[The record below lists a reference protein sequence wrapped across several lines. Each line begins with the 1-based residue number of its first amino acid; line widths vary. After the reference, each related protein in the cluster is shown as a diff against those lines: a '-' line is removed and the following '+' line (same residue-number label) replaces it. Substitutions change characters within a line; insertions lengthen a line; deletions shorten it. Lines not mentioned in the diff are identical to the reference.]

1 MQKEKALEFIKRARE
16 NAKKRNFIQS
26 IDLIINFRD
35 LDLKK
40 PENRIRDTIILPYP
54 VEKEINICF
63 ILDSLL
69 PKARELGKENIKV
82 LSKDEMSNLTPK
94 EIKKIANTYDIFYA
108 EAPLMPLVARYFGK
122 YLGPRGKM
130 PFPVPPNTPDLKPFI
145 EKAKKTVLVKV
156 INTPVLQ
163 ARIGVESMDDDKIAE
178 NLVYMMDKV
187 NEICEKKGIKIKN
200 AYLKLTMGKPVKV
213 EVK

>member
-16 NAKKRNFIQS
+16 NAKKRNFDQS

-40 PENRIRDTIILPYP
+40 PENRIRETIVLPYP

-69 PKARELGKENIKV
+69 PKAKELEQENIRVISKEEMAN
-82 LSKDEMSNLTPK
+82 LSSK
-94 EIKKIANTYDIFYA
+94 EIKKIAKSYDIFYA

-130 PFPVPPNTPDLKPFI
+130 PFPISPNTPDLKPFI
-145 EKAKKTVLVKV
+145 ERARKTVLVKV
-156 INTPVLQ
+156 INTPVFQ
-163 ARIGVESMDDDKIAE
+163 ARIGVESMDNEKIAE
-178 NLVYMMDKV
+178 NLVYVMDKV

>member
-16 NAKKRNFIQS
+16 NAKKRNFDQS

-40 PENRIRDTIILPYP
+40 PENRIRETIVLPYP

-69 PKARELGKENIKV
+69 PKAKELEQENIRVISKEEMAN
-82 LSKDEMSNLTPK
+82 LSSK
-94 EIKKIANTYDIFYA
+94 EIKKMAKSYDIFYA

-130 PFPVPPNTPDLKPFI
+130 PFPIPPNTPDLKPFI
-145 EKAKKTVLVKV
+145 ERARKTVLVKV
-156 INTPVLQ
+156 INTPVFQ
-163 ARIGVESMDDDKIAE
+163 ARIGVESMDNEKIAE
-178 NLVYMMDKV
+178 NLVYVMDKV

>member
-1 MQKEKALEFIKRARE
+1 MQKEKAIEFIKRARA
-16 NAKKRNFIQS
+16 NAKKRNFTQS
-26 IDLIINFRD
+26 IDLIVNFRD

-40 PENRIRDTIILPYP
+40 PENRIRDAIVLPHP
-54 VEKEINICF
+54 IEKEINICF

-69 PKARELGKENIKV
+69 PKAKELDQENIKV
-82 LSKDEMSNLTPK
+82 LSKDEIANLTPK

-130 PFPVPPNTPDLKPFI
+130 PFPIPPNAPDLKPFI
-145 EKAKKTVLVKV
+145 DRAKKTVLIKV
-156 INTPVLQ
+156 ISTPVLQ
-163 ARIGVESMDDDKIAE
+163 VRIGVESMDNDKIAD
-178 NLVYMMDKV
+178 NLVYMIEKV
-187 NEICEKKGIKIKN
+187 NEICEKKGTKIKN
-200 AYLKLTMGKPVKV
+200 AYLKLTMGKPIKV